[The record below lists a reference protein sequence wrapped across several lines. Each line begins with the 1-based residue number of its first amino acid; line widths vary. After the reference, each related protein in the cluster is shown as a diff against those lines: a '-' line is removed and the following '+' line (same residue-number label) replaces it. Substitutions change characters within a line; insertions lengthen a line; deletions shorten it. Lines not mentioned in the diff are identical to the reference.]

1 MPPSGSTP
9 SARRP
14 RPMSAQ
20 AQRRR
25 PRAREHAAAQAQR
38 VRRARAAANGMSP
51 SAPRSATK
59 SPRVRTASP
68 QARRVIT
75 LDSYEESKGEDAEA
89 EVARLEAQLE
99 EARRRAY
106 EKRTGK
112 PAPPRKVQ
120 FAESG
125 DWSESWHELAEDRA
139 AQYPEDAPPPRQFSF
154 PDSTAALR
162 GQRTQRIRR

>member
-1 MPPSGSTP
+1 ML
-9 SARRP
+9 
-14 RPMSAQ
+14 
-20 AQRRR
+20 
-25 PRAREHAAAQAQR
+25 
-38 VRRARAAANGMSP
+38 
-51 SAPRSATK
+51 
-59 SPRVRTASP
+59 
-68 QARRVIT
+68 T

-139 AQYPEDAPPPRQFSF
+139 AQYPEEAPPPPEVLLQPGKLARYASHLVSLTV
-154 PDSTAALR
+154 PSLLESITLVNTDSATV
-162 GQRTQRIRR
+162 T